1 MDCTPKEMMAIAAS
15 RLITNDDIVFAGTGL
30 SMLAATAA
38 KRIQAPEAVVFFET
52 GGIDPT
58 LDELPVA
65 VADPRVMSGTSMNS
79 GLIDAFSV
87 LVNPRLRTIAFLGAA
102 QIDRYGNL
110 NSTMLGDFVH
120 PKVRFSG
127 CGGACDAASQ
137 GHGYIVFMQHEKR
150 RFVEKLDYRSS
161 VGWLEG
167 GDSRHKAGLRR
178 GGPMAVVTN
187 LCLMKFDAQSHAMY
201 LDAYYPGVTP
211 QEVADHTGFELD
223 ISRAREAEPPTEH
236 ELRTLREEVDPQRL
250 ILGA

>member
-15 RLITNDDIVFAGTGL
+15 RLITNEDIVFAGTGL

-87 LVNPRLRTIAFLGAA
+87 LVNPRLHTIAFLGAA
-102 QIDRYGNL
+102 QIDQYGNL
-110 NSTMLGDFVH
+110 NSTMLGDFLN

-127 CGGACDAASQ
+127 CGGACDAAAQSY
-137 GHGYIVFMQHEKR
+137 GYIVFMQHEKR
-150 RFVEKLDYRSS
+150 RFVKKLDYRSS

-167 GDSRHKAGLRR
+167 TDSRSKAGMQR

-187 LCLMKFDAQSHAMY
+187 LCLMKFDEHTRSMY
-201 LDAYYPGVTP
+201 LAACYPGVTP
-211 QEVADHTGFELD
+211 QDVAEHTGFDLD
-223 ISRAREAEPPTEH
+223 LSRAKEAEPPSAE
-236 ELRTLREEVDPQRL
+236 ELRILREQVDPQRL
-250 ILGA
+250 ILG